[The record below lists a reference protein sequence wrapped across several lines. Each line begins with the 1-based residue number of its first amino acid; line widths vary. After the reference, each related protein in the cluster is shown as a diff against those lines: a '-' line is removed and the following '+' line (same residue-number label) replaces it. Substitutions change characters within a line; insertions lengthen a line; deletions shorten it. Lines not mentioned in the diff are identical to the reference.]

1 MASVAATSTLAPA
14 LAARRRRARPGA
26 APLPLPP
33 RRAAVVR
40 CSLESNVSDM
50 GVNAP
55 KGLFPPEPEHY
66 RGPKLKV
73 AIIGAGLAGMSTAVE
88 LLDQGHE
95 VDLYESRPFI
105 GGKVGSFVD
114 RKGNHIEMGLHVFFG
129 CYSNLFRL
137 MKKVGADNNLLVKEH
152 THTFVNKGGAVG
164 ELDFRF
170 PVGAPLHGIQAF
182 LRTNQL
188 KVYDKARNAVALALS
203 PVVRALV
210 DPDGALQQVRDL
222 DDVSFSDWF
231 MSKGGTRESITRMW
245 DPVAYALGFIDC
257 DNISARCM
265 LTIFTLFATKTEA
278 SLLRMLKG
286 SPDVYLS
293 GPIKKYITDRGG
305 RFHLRW
311 GCREVLYE
319 KAPDGETYVKGL
331 FLSKATSREIIKADA
346 YVAACDVPG
355 IKRLLPS
362 EWREWE
368 IFDNIYKLDGVPVVT
383 VQLRYNGWVTE
394 LQDLEKSRQ
403 LEKAVGLDNL
413 LYTPDADFSCF
424 SDLALSSPAD
434 YYIEGQGSLIQAV
447 LTPGDPYMPLPNEQ
461 IISKVQKQVVE
472 LFPSARGLEV
482 TWSSVVKIGQSLYRE
497 APGNDP
503 FRPDQKTPVK
513 NFFLSGSYTKQ
524 DYIDSMEG
532 ATLSGRRTAAYI
544 CGAGEELLALRKK
557 LVIDDSEKA
566 LGNVQVLQTTPRR
579 LAAVL
584 ETETCPAA
592 VLETERSVSG
602 VLAAVTGD
610 DWRQPE
616 RVAVKASRPPVVCE
630 TLTATRE
637 RELLRLFVS
646 LTKPRGSWWLMA
658 PSPAAGPPPARP
670 SSSHLWRAAGVLQSI
685 SRSQVLLHGPRRRH
699 RRLPGGV
706 VRAAPDAPPVVRA
719 AVSAVTELLRAL
731 SPNKTPR
738 DAAEQGEAEDPPP
751 CGSVEDVL
759 AVLRDDYRRA
769 YFLTGLS
776 RYSQNL
782 DLLVPFFNSPSL
794 ELESIEKGLR
804 VETKFVK
811 ATWKLRTYLR
821 LPWRPLIAIRGNTTY
836 DLNEDYKVVRHS
848 ESWDVSALEAIGQ
861 IFVSAREQRKG
872 SRG

>member
-1 MASVAATSTLAPA
+1 
-14 LAARRRRARPGA
+14 
-26 APLPLPP
+26 
-33 RRAAVVR
+33 
-40 CSLESNVSDM
+40 
-50 GVNAP
+50 
-55 KGLFPPEPEHY
+55 
-66 RGPKLKV
+66 
-73 AIIGAGLAGMSTAVE
+73 MSTAVE

-114 RKGNHIEMGLHVFFG
+114 RQGNHIEMGLHVFFG

-152 THTFVNKGGAVG
+152 THTFVNKGGSIG

-319 KAPDGETYVKGL
+319 KSPDGETYVKGL
-331 FLSKATSREIIKADA
+331 LLSKATSREIIKADA

-355 IKRLLPS
+355 IKRLIPS

-368 IFDNIYKLDGVPVVT
+368 MFDNIYKLDGVPVVT

-413 LYTPDADFSCF
+413 LYTADADFSCF

-447 LTPGDPYMPLPNEQ
+447 LTPGDPYMPLPNEE
-461 IISKVQKQVVE
+461 IISKVQKQIVE

-566 LGNVQVLQTTPRR
+566 LGNVQVLQT
-579 LAAVL
+579 
-584 ETETCPAA
+584 
-592 VLETERSVSG
+592 S
-602 VLAAVTGD
+602 
-610 DWRQPE
+610 
-616 RVAVKASRPPVVCE
+616 
-630 TLTATRE
+630 
-637 RELLRLFVS
+637 
-646 LTKPRGSWWLMA
+646 
-658 PSPAAGPPPARP
+658 
-670 SSSHLWRAAGVLQSI
+670 
-685 SRSQVLLHGPRRRH
+685 
-699 RRLPGGV
+699 
-706 VRAAPDAPPVVRA
+706 
-719 AVSAVTELLRAL
+719 
-731 SPNKTPR
+731 
-738 DAAEQGEAEDPPP
+738 
-751 CGSVEDVL
+751 
-759 AVLRDDYRRA
+759 
-769 YFLTGLS
+769 
-776 RYSQNL
+776 
-782 DLLVPFFNSPSL
+782 
-794 ELESIEKGLR
+794 
-804 VETKFVK
+804 
-811 ATWKLRTYLR
+811 
-821 LPWRPLIAIRGNTTY
+821 
-836 DLNEDYKVVRHS
+836 
-848 ESWDVSALEAIGQ
+848 
-861 IFVSAREQRKG
+861 
-872 SRG
+872 

>member
-1 MASVAATSTLAPA
+1 MAMAATTCALVPA
-14 LAARRRRARPGA
+14 FVAGRRRAPS
-26 APLPLPP
+26 
-33 RRAAVVR
+33 RRRASAAVVR
-40 CSLESNVSDM
+40 CSLDTNVSDM
-50 GVNAP
+50 AVNAP

-88 LLDQGHE
+88 ILDQGHE
-95 VDLYESRPFI
+95 VDLYDSRTFI

-114 RKGNHIEMGLHVFFG
+114 KQGNHIEMGLHVFFG

-137 MKKVGADNNLLVKEH
+137 LKKVGAENNLLVKEH
-152 THTFVNKGGAVG
+152 THTFVNKGGVVG

-231 MSKGGTRESITRMW
+231 MSRGGTRESITRMW

-311 GCREVLYE
+311 GCREVIYG
-319 KAPDGETYVKGL
+319 KSPDGETYVKGL
-331 FLSKATSREIIKADA
+331 RISKATSSEIIKADA
-346 YVAACDVPG
+346 YVAE
-355 IKRLLPS
+355 IKQS
-362 EWREWE
+362 
-368 IFDNIYKLDGVPVVT
+368 
-383 VQLRYNGWVTE
+383 Q
-394 LQDLEKSRQ
+394 
-403 LEKAVGLDNL
+403 KAVGLDNL

-447 LTPGDPYMPLPNEQ
+447 LTPGDPYMPLPNEE
-461 IISKVQKQVVE
+461 IISKVQKQVLD
-472 LFPSARGLEV
+472 LFPSARGLKV

-544 CGAGEELLALRKK
+544 CGAGEELLAIRKK
-557 LVIDDSEKA
+557 LAVDDGEKA
-566 LGNVQVLQTTPRR
+566 LGKVQVLQT
-579 LAAVL
+579 
-584 ETETCPAA
+584 
-592 VLETERSVSG
+592 S
-602 VLAAVTGD
+602 
-610 DWRQPE
+610 
-616 RVAVKASRPPVVCE
+616 
-630 TLTATRE
+630 
-637 RELLRLFVS
+637 
-646 LTKPRGSWWLMA
+646 
-658 PSPAAGPPPARP
+658 
-670 SSSHLWRAAGVLQSI
+670 
-685 SRSQVLLHGPRRRH
+685 
-699 RRLPGGV
+699 
-706 VRAAPDAPPVVRA
+706 
-719 AVSAVTELLRAL
+719 
-731 SPNKTPR
+731 
-738 DAAEQGEAEDPPP
+738 
-751 CGSVEDVL
+751 
-759 AVLRDDYRRA
+759 
-769 YFLTGLS
+769 
-776 RYSQNL
+776 
-782 DLLVPFFNSPSL
+782 
-794 ELESIEKGLR
+794 
-804 VETKFVK
+804 
-811 ATWKLRTYLR
+811 
-821 LPWRPLIAIRGNTTY
+821 
-836 DLNEDYKVVRHS
+836 
-848 ESWDVSALEAIGQ
+848 
-861 IFVSAREQRKG
+861 
-872 SRG
+872 